1 MSFTGEYNNT
11 IDQKNRLIIPA
22 KYRKSL
28 GNSNDKTFIITRGFD
43 ECLFLYPLEEWKL
56 VENQL
61 SSLSSI
67 KGKHR
72 NFIRAIVRYANYVSY
87 DSQGRIQI
95 SEGLLQ
101 FSNIKKNVLLIGMIK
116 KIELWDKGTL
126 ERYEKGKK
134 SLNDND
140 FDDLSNKINF

>member
-28 GNSNDKTFIITRGFD
+28 GTSNDKTFIITRGFD

>member
-28 GNSNDKTFIITRGFD
+28 GTSNDKTFIITRGFD

-116 KIELWDKGTL
+116 KIELWNKGTL

>member
-1 MSFTGEYNNT
+1 MSFTGEYTNT

-28 GNSNDKTFIITRGFD
+28 GTSNEKTFVLTRGFD
-43 ECLFLYPLEEWKL
+43 ECLFLYPLDEWKV

-67 KGKHR
+67 QGKNR

-95 SEGLLQ
+95 PEGLLS
-101 FSNIKKNVLLIGMIK
+101 FSNITKNVLLIGMIR
-116 KIELWDKGTL
+116 KIELWDKETL

-134 SLNDND
+134 SFTDND
-140 FDDLSNKINF
+140 FDNLANKINF

>member
-28 GNSNDKTFIITRGFD
+28 GKSNDKPFVLTRGFD
-43 ECLFLYPLEEWKL
+43 ECLFLYPLDEWKI

-67 KGKHR
+67 RGKNR

-95 SEGLLQ
+95 SEGLLK
-101 FSNIKKNVLLIGMIK
+101 FSNITKNVLLIGMIG
-116 KIELWDKGTL
+116 KIELWDKETL
-126 ERYEKGKK
+126 ERYEKEKN
-134 SLNDND
+134 SFTDND
-140 FDDLSNKINF
+140 FDDLANKINF

>member
-28 GNSNDKTFIITRGFD
+28 GTLNDKTFIITRGFD

-116 KIELWDKGTL
+116 KIELWNKETL